1 MFHTMYAQ
9 QDRVDTAACRSA
21 AAPSCRQPSCA
32 ADMSVILDAA
42 FVASIF
48 VICLLGRITLF
59 VLLALVIVSVRLSL
73 RSLLTALPLQSS
85 LP

>member
-48 VICLLGRITLF
+48 VICLLGRITLSA
-59 VLLALVIVSVRLSL
+59 LLALIVLVRLPL
-73 RSLLTALPLQSS
+73 RSLTAFPLQSPLS
-85 LP
+85 